1 MTETQ
6 SEPSFLINAQF
17 IKDLSFENPNAPQ
30 IYAKLRE
37 NPPEITINMDVSST
51 PLDKRVYEVVLFF
64 RITAMSGEQAAFLIE
79 LDYAG
84 IVTVH
89 TSVPDEDIERL
100 LLTEVPRHLFPFA
113 RSTLAEVTREGSFP
127 PLLINPID
135 FDQVYRHRKKNSMGA
150 AGSGAAVASEA

>member
-1 MTETQ
+1 MAEAR
-6 SEPSFLINAQF
+6 SEPLLLIQAQY
-17 IKDLSFENPNAPQ
+17 IKDLSFENPNAPD
-30 IYAKLRE
+30 IYAAISD
-37 NPPEITINMDVSST
+37 NPPEITVNIDVN
-51 PLDKRVYEVVLFF
+51 PAPRDNRAYEVVLSF
-64 RITAMSGEQAAFLIE
+64 RIAAMSGEQAAFLIE

-100 LLTEVPRHLFPFA
+100 LLTEVPRLLFPFA

-127 PLLINPID
+127 PLVINPID
-135 FDQVYRHRKKNSMGA
+135 FEQFYHHHKKGSTVA